1 MFRRLRELRVFPQPG
16 RGAGSAAAAVGAHG
30 VQRIHQPGARIG
42 GRRNSRAGGGRH
54 HEGARNPENRCEPAR
69 HDVLKQRHQAR
80 SIRRRLARIAVRVYY
95 RREPREETMA
105 YSFVRLLFIRALATA
120 FTAGLALAGAVH
132 AQTFPAKPVR
142 LVVPFGPGGSSDV
155 VARIVADG
163 AGAALGQPVLIENVP
178 GAGGNI
184 GTART
189 AKAAP
194 DGYTLVEC
202 TIGTCAINPSIYP
215 NTGYDLHKDFVPVFL
230 VGGVM
235 NIFTVHPSTG
245 IKSIADLVAYARA
258 NPGRLPAA
266 IGALL
271 GAQVLMFVD
280 NEPSILPQIKAGKA
294 RPLAVTG
301 PRRSTYLPDVPTMEE
316 LGYKGF
322 VVEPWY
328 GFMAPQGTPR
338 AAVETLNAAFNAAIR
353 NPRIAKRLEE
363 AGLRLIGGAP
373 ERLGEQ
379 IRSESER
386 WAKVV
391 KANNIKA
398 E

>member
-1 MFRRLRELRVFPQPG
+1 MKPFRGFCSLAL
-16 RGAGSAAAAVGAHG
+16 
-30 VQRIHQPGARIG
+30 
-42 GRRNSRAGGGRH
+42 
-54 HEGARNPENRCEPAR
+54 
-69 HDVLKQRHQAR
+69 VL
-80 SIRRRLARIAVRVYY
+80 
-95 RREPREETMA
+95 
-105 YSFVRLLFIRALATA
+105 
-120 FTAGLALAGAVH
+120 GLALAGAAH
-132 AQTFPAKPVR
+132 AQTFPARPVK

-155 VARIVADG
+155 VARIMADG
-163 AGAALGQPVLIENVP
+163 ATEALGQPMLIENVP

-184 GTART
+184 GTARVV
-189 AKAAP
+189 KAAP

-202 TIGTCAINPSIYP
+202 TIGTCAINPSIYAQ
-215 NTGYDLHKDFVPVFL
+215 TGYDLQKDFAPVFL

-235 NIFTVHPSTG
+235 NIFTVHPSMSV
-245 IKSIADLVAYARA
+245 KSIAELVAYIKA
-258 NPGRLPAA
+258 NPGKLPVA
-266 IGALL
+266 IGAVGSSNHLTPVWFASMAGLDMLYVPFKGAGDAITALL
-271 GAQVLMFVD
+271 GGQVMMFVD

-301 PRRSTYLPDVPTMEE
+301 PRRSTYLPEVATMEE

-328 GFMAPQGTPR
+328 GFMVPQGTAR
-338 AAVETLNAAFNAAIR
+338 AAVERLNTAFNAAIQ
-353 NPRIAKRLEE
+353 NPRIKKRLEE

-379 IRSESER
+379 IKSESER

-391 KANNIKA
+391 KANNVKV

>member
-1 MFRRLRELRVFPQPG
+1 MSRFLSPLRRLT
-16 RGAGSAAAAVGAHG
+16 
-30 VQRIHQPGARIG
+30 PGALVVG
-42 GRRNSRAGGGRH
+42 
-54 HEGARNPENRCEPAR
+54 
-69 HDVLKQRHQAR
+69 V
-80 SIRRRLARIAVRVYY
+80 
-95 RREPREETMA
+95 M
-105 YSFVRLLFIRALATA
+105 LFATA
-120 FTAGLALAGAVH
+120 Q
-132 AQTFPAKPVR
+132 AQTFPSKPLR

-155 VARIVADG
+155 VARIMADG
-163 AGAALGQPVLIENVP
+163 ATEALGQPMLIENVP

-184 GTART
+184 GTARVV
-189 AKAAP
+189 KAAP

-202 TIGTCAINPSIYP
+202 TIGTCAINPSIYAQ
-215 NTGYDLHKDFVPVFL
+215 TGYDLQKDFAPVFL

-235 NIFTVHPSTG
+235 NIFTVHPSMSV
-245 IKSIADLVAYARA
+245 KSIAELVAYIKA
-258 NPGRLPAA
+258 NPGKLPVA
-266 IGALL
+266 IGAVGSSNHLTPVWFASIAGLDMLYVPFKGAGDAITALL
-271 GAQVLMFVD
+271 GGQVMMFVD

-301 PRRSTYLPDVPTMEE
+301 PRRSTYLPEVATMEE

-328 GFMAPQGTPR
+328 GFMAPQGTSL
-338 AAVETLNAAFNAAIR
+338 AAIAKLNTAFNAAIQ
-353 NPRIAKRLEE
+353 NPRIKKRLEE

-379 IRSESER
+379 IKSESER

-391 KANNIKA
+391 KANNVKV

>member
-1 MFRRLRELRVFPQPG
+1 MSRFLSPRCGLHRLTL
-16 RGAGSAAAAVGAHG
+16 GALV
-30 VQRIHQPGARIG
+30 
-42 GRRNSRAGGGRH
+42 AGL
-54 HEGARNPENRCEPAR
+54 
-69 HDVLKQRHQAR
+69 VL
-80 SIRRRLARIAVRVYY
+80 
-95 RREPREETMA
+95 
-105 YSFVRLLFIRALATA
+105 FATA
-120 FTAGLALAGAVH
+120 Q
-132 AQTFPAKPVR
+132 AQTFPGKPLK

-155 VARIVADG
+155 VARIMADG
-163 AGAALGQPVLIENVP
+163 ATEALGQPVLIENVP

-184 GTART
+184 GTARV
-189 AKAAP
+189 ARAAP

-202 TIGTCAINPSIYP
+202 TIGTCAINPSIYAS
-215 NTGYDLHKDFVPVFL
+215 TGYDLQKDFAPVFL

-235 NIFTVHPSTG
+235 NIFTVHPSMSV
-245 IKSIADLVAYARA
+245 KSIAELVAYIKA
-258 NPGRLPAA
+258 NPGKLPVA
-266 IGALL
+266 IGAVGSSNHLTPVWFASIAGLDMLYVPFKGAGDAITALL
-271 GAQVLMFVD
+271 GGQVMMFVD

-301 PRRSTYLPDVPTMEE
+301 PRRSTYLPEVATMEE

-328 GFMAPQGTPR
+328 GFMVPQGTPR
-338 AAVETLNAAFNAAIR
+338 AAVERLNSAFNAAIR
-353 NPRIAKRLEE
+353 NPRIKARLEE

-379 IRSESER
+379 IKSESER

-391 KANNIKA
+391 KANNVKV

>member
-1 MFRRLRELRVFPQPG
+1 
-16 RGAGSAAAAVGAHG
+16 
-30 VQRIHQPGARIG
+30 
-42 GRRNSRAGGGRH
+42 
-54 HEGARNPENRCEPAR
+54 
-69 HDVLKQRHQAR
+69 
-80 SIRRRLARIAVRVYY
+80 
-95 RREPREETMA
+95 MA
-105 YSFVRLLFIRALATA
+105 YSLVRLLFIRALATA

-132 AQTFPAKPVR
+132 AQTFPGKPVR

-163 AGAALGQPVLIENVP
+163 AGEALGAPVVIENVP

-184 GTART
+184 ATART

-215 NTGYDLHKDFVPVFL
+215 NTGYDLQKDFVPVFL

-235 NIFTVHPSTG
+235 NIFTVHPSTS

-266 IGALL
+266 IGAVGSSNHLTPVWFASIAGIDMLWVPFKGAGDAITALL

-338 AAVETLNAAFNAAIR
+338 AAVETLNAAFNTAIR

-391 KANNIKA
+391 RANNIKA

>member
-1 MFRRLRELRVFPQPG
+1 MTR
-16 RGAGSAAAAVGAHG
+16 
-30 VQRIHQPGARIG
+30 
-42 GRRNSRAGGGRH
+42 
-54 HEGARNPENRCEPAR
+54 
-69 HDVLKQRHQAR
+69 
-80 SIRRRLARIAVRVYY
+80 
-95 RREPREETMA
+95 
-105 YSFVRLLFIRALATA
+105 SFVRLLLVCALA
-120 FTAGLALAGAVH
+120 AGLVLVGAVH
-132 AQTFPAKPVR
+132 AQTFPSKPVK

-155 VARIVADG
+155 VTRIVADG
-163 AGAALGQPVLIENVP
+163 AGEALGQPMLIENVP

-184 GTART
+184 GTARS

-194 DGYTLVEC
+194 DGYTLVVC

-230 VGGVM
+230 IGGVM
-235 NIFTVHPSTG
+235 NIFTVHPSTD
-245 IKSIADLVAYARA
+245 IKSIADLVAYAKA
-258 NPGRLPAA
+258 NPGKLPAA
-266 IGALL
+266 IGAVGSSNHLTPVWFASIAGIDMLWVPFKGAGDAITALL
-271 GAQVLMFVD
+271 GAQVMMFVD

-301 PRRSTYLPDVPTMEE
+301 PRRSAYLPDVPTMEE

-328 GFMAPQGTPR
+328 GFMAPAGTPR
-338 AAVETLNAAFNAAIR
+338 AAVERLNAAFNAAIR

>member
-1 MFRRLRELRVFPQPG
+1 MSRFLSPLRRLT
-16 RGAGSAAAAVGAHG
+16 
-30 VQRIHQPGARIG
+30 PGALVVG
-42 GRRNSRAGGGRH
+42 
-54 HEGARNPENRCEPAR
+54 
-69 HDVLKQRHQAR
+69 V
-80 SIRRRLARIAVRVYY
+80 
-95 RREPREETMA
+95 M
-105 YSFVRLLFIRALATA
+105 LFATA
-120 FTAGLALAGAVH
+120 Q
-132 AQTFPAKPVR
+132 AQTFPSKPLR

-155 VARIVADG
+155 VARIMADG
-163 AGAALGQPVLIENVP
+163 ATEALGQPMLIENVP

-184 GTART
+184 GTARVV
-189 AKAAP
+189 KAAP

-202 TIGTCAINPSIYP
+202 TIGTCAINPSIYAQ
-215 NTGYDLHKDFVPVFL
+215 TGYDLQKDFAPVFL

-235 NIFTVHPSTG
+235 NIFTVHPSMSV
-245 IKSIADLVAYARA
+245 KSIAELVAYIKA
-258 NPGRLPAA
+258 NPGKLPVA
-266 IGALL
+266 IGAVGSSNHLTPVWFASMAGLDMLYVPFKGAGDAITALL
-271 GAQVLMFVD
+271 GGQVMMFVD

-301 PRRSTYLPDVPTMEE
+301 PRRSTYLPEVATMEE

-328 GFMAPQGTPR
+328 GFMAPQGTSL
-338 AAVETLNAAFNAAIR
+338 AAIAKLNTAFNAAIQ
-353 NPRIAKRLEE
+353 NPRIKKRLEE

-379 IRSESER
+379 IKSESER

-391 KANNIKA
+391 KANNVKV

>member
-1 MFRRLRELRVFPQPG
+1 MSRFPSPLRRLTL
-16 RGAGSAAAAVGAHG
+16 GALVVG
-30 VQRIHQPGARIG
+30 
-42 GRRNSRAGGGRH
+42 
-54 HEGARNPENRCEPAR
+54 
-69 HDVLKQRHQAR
+69 L
-80 SIRRRLARIAVRVYY
+80 
-95 RREPREETMA
+95 M
-105 YSFVRLLFIRALATA
+105 LFATA
-120 FTAGLALAGAVH
+120 Q
-132 AQTFPAKPVR
+132 AQTFPSKPLR

-155 VARIVADG
+155 VARIMADG
-163 AGAALGQPVLIENVP
+163 ATEALGQPMLIENVP

-184 GTART
+184 GTARVV
-189 AKAAP
+189 KAAP

-202 TIGTCAINPSIYP
+202 TIGTCAINPSIYAQ
-215 NTGYDLHKDFVPVFL
+215 TGYDLQKDFAPVFL

-235 NIFTVHPSTG
+235 NIFTVHPSMSV
-245 IKSIADLVAYARA
+245 KSIAELVAYIKA
-258 NPGRLPAA
+258 NPGKLPVA
-266 IGALL
+266 IGAVGSSNHLTPVWFASIAGLDMLYVPFKGAGDAITALL
-271 GAQVLMFVD
+271 GGQVMMFVD

-301 PRRSTYLPDVPTMEE
+301 PRRSTYLPEVATMEE

-328 GFMAPQGTPR
+328 GFMVPQGTAR
-338 AAVETLNAAFNAAIR
+338 AAVERLNSAFNAAIR
-353 NPRIAKRLEE
+353 NPRIKARLEE

-379 IRSESER
+379 IRGESER

-391 KANNIKA
+391 KANNVKV

>member
-1 MFRRLRELRVFPQPG
+1 MSRFLSPLRRLT
-16 RGAGSAAAAVGAHG
+16 
-30 VQRIHQPGARIG
+30 PGALVVG
-42 GRRNSRAGGGRH
+42 
-54 HEGARNPENRCEPAR
+54 
-69 HDVLKQRHQAR
+69 V
-80 SIRRRLARIAVRVYY
+80 
-95 RREPREETMA
+95 M
-105 YSFVRLLFIRALATA
+105 LFATA
-120 FTAGLALAGAVH
+120 Q
-132 AQTFPAKPVR
+132 AQTFPSKPLR

-155 VARIVADG
+155 VARIMADG
-163 AGAALGQPVLIENVP
+163 ATEALGQPMLIENVP

-184 GTART
+184 GTARVV
-189 AKAAP
+189 KAAP

-202 TIGTCAINPSIYP
+202 TIGTCAINPSIYAQ
-215 NTGYDLHKDFVPVFL
+215 TGYDLQKDFAPVFL

-235 NIFTVHPSTG
+235 NIFTVHPSMSV
-245 IKSIADLVAYARA
+245 KSIAELVAYIKA
-258 NPGRLPAA
+258 NPGKLPVA
-266 IGALL
+266 IGAVGSSNHLTPVWFASMAGLDMLYVPFKGAGDAITALL
-271 GAQVLMFVD
+271 GGQVMMFVD

-301 PRRSTYLPDVPTMEE
+301 PRRSTYLPEVATMEE

-328 GFMAPQGTPR
+328 GFMVPQGTAR
-338 AAVETLNAAFNAAIR
+338 AAVERLNTAFNAAIQ
-353 NPRIAKRLEE
+353 NPRIKKRLEE

-379 IRSESER
+379 IKSESER

-391 KANNIKA
+391 KANNVKV